1 MCFRLAYITSVF
13 LFKPTHNTE
22 VNNIEQMKD
31 KVLRMLDE
39 APERTIERLKRGGYS
54 WDKHDLAFISTEIEN
69 ELSTVRGAV
78 QQYLDN
84 PLVKSMNSKQ
94 PESKSSDP
102 LIRELLEATQSQK
115 IDIEALS
122 DVMFGL
128 AAEFAAGQ
136 KTASMTQL
144 QMRKF
149 LLNLF
154 KQG

>member
-1 MCFRLAYITSVF
+1 
-13 LFKPTHNTE
+13 
-22 VNNIEQMKD
+22 
-31 KVLRMLDE
+31 MLDE
-39 APERTIERLKRGGYS
+39 APERTVERLKKAAFDWSEY
-54 WDKHDLAFISTEIEN
+54 DLTIISNEIGN
-69 ELSTVRGAV
+69 ELSTVRGAIR
-78 QQYLDN
+78 QYLDD
-84 PLVKSMNSKQ
+84 PLVKSMNPKRS
-94 PESKSSDP
+94 ESSLDNKTINN
-102 LIRELLEATQSQK
+102 LVEATQSQK

>member
-1 MCFRLAYITSVF
+1 
-13 LFKPTHNTE
+13 
-22 VNNIEQMKD
+22 MKD

-39 APERTIERLKRGGYS
+39 APERVAERLDKRRVLTN
-54 WDKHDLAFISTEIEN
+54 DQLAVIKFEIRRELDSTSYAI
-69 ELSTVRGAV
+69 TR
-78 QQYLDN
+78 YLDN
-84 PLVKSMNSKQ
+84 LQIESMNPKQ
-94 PESKSSDP
+94 SQPDLGDP
-102 LIRELLEATQSQK
+102 IIREFLEATQSQK

>member
-1 MCFRLAYITSVF
+1 
-13 LFKPTHNTE
+13 
-22 VNNIEQMKD
+22 MKD

-39 APERTIERLKRGGYS
+39 APERTVERLKKVAFDWSEY
-54 WDKHDLAFISTEIEN
+54 DLTIISNEMGN
-69 ELSTVRGAV
+69 ELSTVRGAIR
-78 QQYLDN
+78 QYLDD
-84 PLVKSMNSKQ
+84 PLVKSMNPKRS
-94 PESKSSDP
+94 ESSLNNKIINN
-102 LIRELLEATQSQK
+102 LVEATQSQK

>member
-1 MCFRLAYITSVF
+1 
-13 LFKPTHNTE
+13 
-22 VNNIEQMKD
+22 
-31 KVLRMLDE
+31 MLDE
-39 APERTIERLKRGGYS
+39 APERVAERLDKRRVLTN
-54 WDKHDLAFISTEIEN
+54 DQLAVIKFEIRRELDSTSYAI
-69 ELSTVRGAV
+69 TR
-78 QQYLDN
+78 YLDN
-84 PLVKSMNSKQ
+84 PQIESMNPKQ
-94 PESKSSDP
+94 SQPDIGNP
-102 LIRELLEATQSQK
+102 IIRESLEATQSQK

>member
-1 MCFRLAYITSVF
+1 
-13 LFKPTHNTE
+13 
-22 VNNIEQMKD
+22 MKD

-39 APERTIERLKRGGYS
+39 APERTVERLK
-54 WDKHDLAFISTEIEN
+54 KVAFDLSEYDLTIISNEMGN
-69 ELSTVRGAV
+69 ELFTVRGAIR
-78 QQYLDN
+78 QYLDD
-84 PLVKSMNSKQ
+84 PLVKSMNPKRS
-94 PESKSSDP
+94 ESSLDNKTINN
-102 LIRELLEATQSQK
+102 LVEATQSQK

>member
-1 MCFRLAYITSVF
+1 
-13 LFKPTHNTE
+13 
-22 VNNIEQMKD
+22 MKD

-39 APERTIERLKRGGYS
+39 APERTVERLKKAAFDWSEY
-54 WDKHDLAFISTEIEN
+54 DLAIISNEMGN
-69 ELSTVRGAV
+69 ELSTVRGAIR
-78 QQYLDN
+78 QYLDD
-84 PLVKSMNSKQ
+84 PLVKSMNPKRS
-94 PESKSSDP
+94 ESSLDNKTINN
-102 LIRELLEATQSQK
+102 LVEATRSQK